1 MPARPVTVLA
11 LLGLAAL
18 CAPEARAQ
26 AQAQP
31 ALQPPAQTRAG
42 FAQRADALVKPYL
55 DAKLFSG
62 AVLVAHRGRP
72 VFRRAYGLANREW
85 GVPNTPET
93 RFRVGSIT
101 KQFTAAAILKL
112 AEAGRLNLDDPIRRF
127 YPQAPAAWERVTLR
141 TLLTHSSGIP
151 SYTNLPD
158 YYARIQR
165 LEMTPRE
172 IVALTADKPLLFEPG
187 KGFDY
192 DNTGYILLGLVVE
205 AASGQPYDRYLRE
218 AIFDPLG
225 LKDTGYD
232 DATAILPRRA
242 SGYRLGN
249 GQLRNAM
256 PIASS
261 IPYAAGAHYSTVD
274 DLLAWDRALFSGRV
288 LSDLSRRAM
297 FADAGYGYGFGWYI
311 GQSHGHRLWS
321 HGGGINGFLTIKDT
335 YPDDELTVLVLAN
348 TETAPV
354 QAMAREIAALW
365 FRIPDPGTEIVLEP
379 EIMDRYAGRYRLAP
393 GRLLTLAREGDHLV
407 AQITGEAALPFLPE
421 GDRTFVSKARNARI
435 TLDTEPDGRPT
446 GLMLYRDGTD
456 RAAPRIEVTQ

>member
-1 MPARPVTVLA
+1 MRRTLA
-11 LLGLAAL
+11 LLALLALAAL
-18 CAPEARAQ
+18 APIAARAQ
-26 AQAQP
+26 A
-31 ALQPPAQTRAG
+31 
-42 FAQRADALVKPYL
+42 RADLASRAEALLKPYL
-55 DAKLFSG
+55 DAGLFSG
-62 AVLVAHRGRP
+62 AILMAHRGRP

-85 GVPNTPET
+85 GVANTPET

-112 AEAGRLNLDDPIRRF
+112 AEAGKLNLDDPIRRF
-127 YPQAPAAWERVTLR
+127 YPEAPGTWERVTIR
-141 TLLTHSSGIP
+141 MLLNHSSGIP

-192 DNTGYILLGLVVE
+192 DNTGYILLGLAVE
-205 AASGQPYDRYLRE
+205 AASGLPYERYLRE
-218 AIFDPLG
+218 AIFEPLG

-242 SGYRLGN
+242 AGYRHAN
-249 GQLRNAM
+249 GRWRNAL

-288 LSDLSRRAM
+288 ISDLSRRAM
-297 FADAGYGYGFGWYI
+297 FADAGYGYGFGWFL

-321 HGGGINGFLTIKDT
+321 HGGGINGFLTIKDN
-335 YPDDELTVLVLAN
+335 YPDDDLIVLVLAN

-354 QAMAREIAALW
+354 QTMARELAALW
-365 FRIPDPGTEIVLEP
+365 FRIPDPANEIVLEP
-379 EIMDRYAGRYRLAP
+379 EIMDRYAGRYRLGP
-393 GRLLTLAREGDHLV
+393 GRVLTLAREGDHLT
-407 AQITGEAALPFLPE
+407 AQVTGEPALPFAPE
-421 GDRTFVSKARNARI
+421 GDRTFLSKAREARI
-435 TLDTEPDGRPT
+435 TIDTEPDGRPT
-446 GLMLYRDGTD
+446 GLTLYRDG
-456 RAAPRIEVTQ
+456 RFRLAPRIEDGAQN

>member
-1 MPARPVTVLA
+1 MRPCLHVAIL
-11 LLGLAAL
+11 LLGLAVL
-18 CAPEARAQ
+18 GAPAARAQ
-26 AQAQP
+26 P
-31 ALQPPAQTRAG
+31 QPPTRAG

-55 DAKLFSG
+55 EAKLFSG
-62 AVLVAHRGRP
+62 AILVAHRGRP

-85 GVPNTPET
+85 GVANTPET

-127 YPQAPAAWERVTLR
+127 YPEAPAAWDRVTIR

-165 LEMTPRE
+165 LEMAPRE

-205 AASGQPYDRYLRE
+205 AASGQSYQRYLRE
-218 AIFDPLG
+218 TIFEPVG

-232 DATAILPRRA
+232 DASVILPRRA

-249 GQLRNAM
+249 GQLRNAL

-261 IPYAAGAHYSTVD
+261 IPYAAGAHYSSVD
-274 DLLAWDRALFSGRV
+274 DLLAWDRSLFSGRV
-288 LSDLSRRAM
+288 ISVLSRRAM
-297 FADAGYGYGFGWYI
+297 FADAGFGYGFGWYI

-321 HGGGINGFLTIKDT
+321 HGGGINGFLTIKDN
-335 YPDDELTVLVLAN
+335 YPDDDLIVLVLAN

-365 FRIPDPGTEIVLEP
+365 FRVPDPGSEIVLEP
-379 EIMDRYAGRYRLAP
+379 EIMDRYAGHYRLGP
-393 GRLLTLAREGDHLV
+393 GRLLTLTRDGDHLM
-407 AQITGEAALPFLPE
+407 AQVTGEPALPFVPE

-446 GLMLYRDGTD
+446 GLILYRDGID
-456 RAAPRIEVTQ
+456 RTAPRTEETQ